1 MSRTIPYSAEQDDLY
16 YPAKRAVFFAGGKPA
31 SDAALCVEMSR
42 LAYCRM
48 DFGFAFDRD
57 RIRKVL
63 GAVGFSG
70 CQFFESEGPS
80 EGRGTHCLLATDAA
94 NDLSV
99 TVFRGT
105 DKDDPTDL
113 CDDMD
118 VRFTGWGKG
127 ARVHSGFA
135 NALAD
140 VLTDLEPAVKSAPGR
155 MLYTGHSLGAA
166 LATLLASLRAPNA
179 LYTFGSPLVGDAAFA
194 ASLAEVENYRYVDC
208 CDIVTRVP
216 PAILGYAHAGDPYYI
231 DREGKIRF
239 NPGEAAICADRVA
252 AAAEYLAEYSWR
264 IGDVAV
270 RELADHAP
278 VNYVYA
284 VSSGA

>member
-1 MSRTIPYSAEQDDLY
+1 MSRTVGYSAEQDDLY
-16 YPAKRAVFFAGGKPA
+16 YPAKRAVFFAEGKPA
-31 SDAALCVEMSR
+31 SDAALCVELAR

-63 GAVGFSG
+63 GGVGFSG
-70 CQFFESEGPS
+70 CQFFESEGPA

-99 TVFRGT
+99 VAFRGT

-113 CDDMD
+113 CDDID

-127 ARVHSGFA
+127 ARVHTGFA
-135 NALAD
+135 NALTD
-140 VLTDLEPAVKSAPGR
+140 VLTDLEPAIKSAPGR

-166 LATLLASLRAPNA
+166 LATLLASLRTPHA
-179 LYTFGSPLVGDAAFA
+179 LYTFGSPLVGDAVFV
-194 ASLAEVENYRYVDC
+194 ASMAEVENYRYVDC

-216 PAILGYAHAGDPYYI
+216 PTVLGYEHVGEPYYI
-231 DREGKIRF
+231 DREGKITF
-239 NPGEAAICADRVA
+239 NPASAMICADRVEA
-252 AAAEYLAEYSWR
+252 AADYLAKYAWR
-264 IGDVAV
+264 IGDVGV

-284 VSSGA
+284 VT